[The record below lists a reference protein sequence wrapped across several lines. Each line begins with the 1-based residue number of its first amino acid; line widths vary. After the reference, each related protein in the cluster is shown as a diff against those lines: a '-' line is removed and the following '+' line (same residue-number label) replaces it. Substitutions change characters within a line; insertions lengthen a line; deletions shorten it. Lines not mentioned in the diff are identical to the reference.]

1 MGGLPWSSAFSTRL
15 RIIRRSK
22 VGSPRTVTGC
32 PVDAAILVARAFLGR
47 ERDQLDAL
55 AHIETLG
62 RVEAAE
68 QQDLVHELVEL
79 GDVSRQL
86 RPALRVRL
94 DQLETEPDAGER
106 RPQLMRRIGEQQL
119 VGVDQALDPRG
130 GLIEALSQAGDLV
143 AALDLD
149 ARAQIAG
156 AERLDAAL
164 QSLEPSGE
172 PPHDRQRAERDRKR
186 DASQE
191 SRKHERAGTLPMRH
205 ARDQPASV
213 LERDRDR
220 GPGGRSQPSADA
232 TTLAGGRQ
240 RTTGGRQR
248 LLVGAEQCQI
258 PSEPLRQPLDGLL
271 LNLARRVRRRNQLG
285 DELARELE
293 RLAERR
299 NARDEVPKQARR
311 EHDQHAGSP
320 RS

>member
-1 MGGLPWSSAFSTRL
+1 MRL

-22 VGSPRTVTGC
+22 RRVAVHRHRLSL
-32 PVDAAILVARAFLGR
+32 DAAILVARAFLGR

-68 QQDLVHELVEL
+68 QQDLVDELVEL

-130 GLIEALSQAGDLV
+130 GAIEAFRQPGDLV

-156 AERLDAAL
+156 AERLDAGL
-164 QSLEPSGE
+164 QSLEPS
-172 PPHDRQRAERDRKR
+172 A
-186 DASQE
+186 
-191 SRKHERAGTLPMRH
+191 
-205 ARDQPASV
+205 
-213 LERDRDR
+213 
-220 GPGGRSQPSADA
+220 
-232 TTLAGGRQ
+232 
-240 RTTGGRQR
+240 
-248 LLVGAEQCQI
+248 
-258 PSEPLRQPLDGLL
+258 
-271 LNLARRVRRRNQLG
+271 
-285 DELARELE
+285 
-293 RLAERR
+293 
-299 NARDEVPKQARR
+299 
-311 EHDQHAGSP
+311 
-320 RS
+320 